1 METRFNQP
9 SYHTF
14 KVMEY
19 LLFKMVNR
27 EDTSAEQ
34 DFMKTTYADFINT
47 VQPQIESDVLL
58 VMFHNEK
65 TRIF

>member
-1 METRFNQP
+1 
-9 SYHTF
+9 
-14 KVMEY
+14 MEY

-27 EDTSAEQ
+27 EDISAEQ